1 MKFVAF
7 FLAGALLCNG
17 IPHLT
22 SGLTGS
28 PFPTPFAKPR
38 GVGASPPLVNFFWGA
53 FNVIV
58 GSLILSWNPVPV
70 GFNPP
75 FAALVG
81 GALISG
87 AYLAIHFGK
96 VRRTSTWR

>member
-17 IPHLT
+17 IPHLS

-53 FNVIV
+53 PGIRFLS
-58 GSLILSWNPVPV
+58 GSIRPSRLW
-70 GFNPP
+70 
-75 FAALVG
+75 
-81 GALISG
+81 
-87 AYLAIHFGK
+87 
-96 VRRTSTWR
+96 